1 VPLVVD
7 AEAGELV
14 EGGDGGEVGEDV
26 MHPEAQGLELG
37 EVGQVF
43 EMSDA
48 FMLA

>member
-1 VPLVVD
+1 
-7 AEAGELV
+7 
-14 EGGDGGEVGEDV
+14 